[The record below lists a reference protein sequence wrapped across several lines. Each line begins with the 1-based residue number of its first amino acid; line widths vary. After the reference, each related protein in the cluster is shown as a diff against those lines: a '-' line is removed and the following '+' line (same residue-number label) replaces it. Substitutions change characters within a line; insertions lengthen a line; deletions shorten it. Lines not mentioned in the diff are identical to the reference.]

1 MTDDKPGKPE
11 HPSNMQQ
18 NPQKDGARLS
28 KEIQARIGQ
37 QLRSMYDDVV
47 KEGVPNRF
55 ASLLEQIENPD
66 DQPKDSDGNKGS
78 RG

>member
-11 HPSNMQQ
+11 QPMTMHQ

-47 KEGVPNRF
+47 KEGVPSRF
-55 ASLLEQIENPD
+55 AALIEQIENSD
-66 DQPKDSDGNKGS
+66 DQPKDTDSSKGS